1 MPNGQYDVPSGI
13 ASLPFADHPFV
24 PILLLIAVMAAATLI
39 QHAEYSP
46 SLPQHTTTDQH
57 TDSFALSHRTGS
69 IAELHQKG
77 LLRSDNGWRA
87 TSPSH
92 AAVGFASQPITFRLK
107 LSNTSRRPLQLWVS
121 VPAPYIDRIRAA
133 RLNATTEPLL
143 PMRTQ
148 GSLWPFSS
156 RLISLPSFHWP
167 VIIPANDTITLFFEV
182 SDAGPTVF
190 PVSVQGDDDL
200 VHSSVTRATVNG
212 TLLGLSLFLLA
223 INLFL
228 TLRFRTLMLAWL
240 TVLTVS
246 VMHIQLVLNGF
257 GAWIFWRGVPAL
269 DAVITTSMLTTLIA
283 FAQHTL
289 AALQPPRLYRH
300 LLNGLSLAALMLI
313 LLEFARAELPIQALT
328 IVLGIAGC
336 GLSLVI
342 AVSCFRHSLY
352 ARYFTA
358 AVLILTAGIIVSTL
372 RTVGVVPVNVLSDS
386 AFSLGTIL
394 SAVVLLAA
402 AVHFFWREQWL
413 RRVAASD
420 RAAEQERRLAIQNR
434 LEDSLRRHKVTGRPN
449 RSALEACLTD
459 RPSGKLQIVVLRL
472 NRFHEIEHV
481 VGHQIAE
488 GFVRDY
494 LTSLEEHL
502 RHVGPDTILH
512 IDNAPVVSI
521 NTMDA
526 AFVLARAIDRQD
538 PFWQQL
544 VDFAA
549 PDCRYQGYTFNWRC
563 SIGVASL
570 PHHGDSIQEVLS
582 AAGYASLQ
590 KEPINFYDN
599 TVHEHQKHQQ
609 LLMLDLED
617 AFRSDQIQLAYQP
630 KVDIGSGRIESVE
643 ALVRWYHPEFRM
655 IPPGD
660 WIPLVEELGSITRV
674 TRWVLD
680 RAAADLA
687 QIRAHYG
694 QQTRTAINISS
705 RDLAI
710 PELAEDLE
718 RIVRHRG
725 YTPED
730 FILEIT
736 ETSVI
741 RNLAL
746 TIERL
751 GQLRRCGFGIALDD
765 FGTGT
770 SSLSALTEFP
780 LDEVKIDRSFL
791 TRILWDEERQKVFR
805 ATVELAQSLN
815 LRTVIEGVEN
825 EQTVQWLRQF
835 KGLKGQGYFWGY
847 PTVLGY

>member
-1 MPNGQYDVPSGI
+1 
-13 ASLPFADHPFV
+13 
-24 PILLLIAVMAAATLI
+24 MAAATLI